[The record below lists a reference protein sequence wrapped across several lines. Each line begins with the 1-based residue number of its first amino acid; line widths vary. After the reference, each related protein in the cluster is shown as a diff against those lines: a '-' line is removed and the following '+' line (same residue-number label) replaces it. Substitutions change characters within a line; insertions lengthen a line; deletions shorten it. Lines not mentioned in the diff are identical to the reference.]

1 MNSKKKKRSINSI
14 ALLLILLAVICVFTH
29 LIPSGAY
36 TRVEVDGRMVVDPA
50 SFQFLENQGVS
61 IFDFFLSIPNGFANA
76 IGLIVAFMFIN
87 GTMEVIQKTGAINVG
102 ISRMIK
108 TIGVKRGDLVLVVMF
123 YLFAVLGGFLGFVEG
138 SIPFF
143 PIAISI
149 ALALGYDPLV
159 GAAISMVGAC
169 SGFLCGPTNPSS
181 VAISQA
187 IAGLELYSGIGL
199 RLALFAVIPL
209 VCLLYI
215 LWYAKRV
222 KKDPNKSLVAGVDT
236 SDIAFDP
243 EKFEAQPFTRT
254 HAAVLLVLV
263 AALGAFVYGATK
275 LGWGFHHLSA
285 LFLMVAFLTA
295 LIGRI
300 SSNDAIA
307 AFTQG
312 CAAMAGGSLLL
323 AIAYGIA
330 YVLNQAGVLDTLV
343 YYISQP
349 LQGQP
354 TLISIIGILAA
365 VMLINLLIPS
375 GSAKAAIVMPIIIP
389 IAEIVGVTAQTA
401 VLAYQLGDG
410 ITNMC
415 GPLYGT
421 LLLVCSMGKIPFSK
435 WERFVLPMLGIVTL
449 LSCLFLFIA
458 LQIGYC

>member
-1 MNSKKKKRSINSI
+1 MTAKKKRSINSI
-14 ALLLILLAVICVFTH
+14 ALLLILLAVVCVFTH

-36 TRVEVDGRMVVDPA
+36 SRVEVDGQTVVDPN
-50 SFQFLENQGVS
+50 SFQFLGNQGVG

-76 IGLIVAFMFIN
+76 IGLIVGFMFIN

-108 TIGVKRGDLVLVVMF
+108 TIGIKRGDLVLVVMF
-123 YLFAVLGGFLGFVEG
+123 YLFAILGGFLGFVEG

-199 RLALFAVIPL
+199 RLALFAVVPL

-222 KKDPNKSLVAGVDT
+222 KKDPSKSLVAGIDT
-236 SDIAFDP
+236 RDIAFDP
-243 EKFEAQPFTRT
+243 EQFESQSFTRT
-254 HAAVLLVLV
+254 HAAVLLVLA
-263 AALGAFVYGATK
+263 AALAAFVYGATK

-285 LFLMVAFLTA
+285 LFLIVAFLTA

-300 SSNDAIA
+300 SSDDAIA

-349 LQGQP
+349 LQGKP
-354 TLISIIGILAA
+354 TLVSIVGILAA

-435 WERFVLPMLGIVTL
+435 WERFVMPMLGIVTL
-449 LSCLFLFIA
+449 LSILFLFIA

>member
-1 MNSKKKKRSINSI
+1 MTAKKKRSINSI

-36 TRVEVDGRMVVDPA
+36 SRVEVDGQTVVDPN
-50 SFQFLENQGVS
+50 SFQFLGNQGVG

-76 IGLIVAFMFIN
+76 IGLIVGFMFIN

-108 TIGVKRGDLVLVVMF
+108 TIGIKRGDLVLVVMF
-123 YLFAVLGGFLGFVEG
+123 YLFAILGGFLGFVEG

-143 PIAISI
+143 PI
-149 ALALGYDPLV
+149 
-159 GAAISMVGAC
+159 AISMVGAC

-199 RLALFAVIPL
+199 RLALFAVVPL

-222 KKDPNKSLVAGVDT
+222 KKDPSKSLVAGIDT
-236 SDIAFDP
+236 RDIAFDP
-243 EKFEAQPFTRT
+243 EQFESQSFTRT
-254 HAAVLLVLV
+254 HAAVLLVLA
-263 AALGAFVYGATK
+263 AALAAFVYGATK

-285 LFLMVAFLTA
+285 LFLIVAFLTA

-300 SSNDAIA
+300 SSDDAIA

-349 LQGQP
+349 LQGKP
-354 TLISIIGILAA
+354 TLVSIVGILAA

-435 WERFVLPMLGIVTL
+435 WERFVMPMLGIVTL
-449 LSCLFLFIA
+449 LSILFLFIA